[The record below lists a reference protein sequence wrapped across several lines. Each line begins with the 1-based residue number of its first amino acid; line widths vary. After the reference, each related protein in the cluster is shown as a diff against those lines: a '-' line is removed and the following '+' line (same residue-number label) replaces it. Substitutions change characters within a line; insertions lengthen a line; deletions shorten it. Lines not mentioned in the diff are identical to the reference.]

1 MNGYAN
7 TLTPA
12 PVSAKGIPRT
22 MRTGLSGLGFDFG
35 SILKIGADLIPDSI
49 QKTGQDVLDTVL
61 APAVEAAKAI
71 SPEAYAMLDKA
82 AQEQIDKV
90 RSEVGLPPVNPENA
104 QGSSGAQTAPG
115 TLPSRSSGSQPA
127 AGSQAAN
134 GGAGSSKT
142 VGQHIGRVANP
153 FGLGGFVVAGGGM
166 WWWTGRGQMK
176 AKTGKRV
183 ALSLLVATLTGAAT
197 GYVGPLATA
206 KW

>member
-1 MNGYAN
+1 MNGYSN
-7 TLTPA
+7 TLMPA

-61 APAVEAAKAI
+61 APAIEAAKAI

-104 QGSSGAQTAPG
+104 QGTGAAQSGSSV
-115 TLPSRSSGSQPA
+115 PSRS
-127 AGSQAAN
+127 GSQAA
-134 GGAGSSKT
+134 GASRASSNPSTPSKT